1 MSMLQKFPIKK
12 KKITAP
18 LVRRPWHLA
27 ANSSAFLPSRAATPI
42 PAPFCRR
49 GYRRQFLR
57 LFAVVNNAANSSV
70 LSPSRTA
77 PPFLA
82 PFRRREQHFRVN
94 NCSLPY
100 IWGSCRGNDRV
111 NTDYQK
117 LRLFLSPFLFPVFCA
132 CVVALS
138 AWVFFYSSFNVLYL
152 GAHALLGKI
161 MNTNLESRSFTSPA
175 LLTLTSPECLMLDS
189 NAKVQQSVAREAT
202 STRMWDCNLSM
213 LFLRRG
219 SAEYIFFVYTTMHKS

>member
-1 MSMLQKFPIKK
+1 M
-12 KKITAP
+12 
-18 LVRRPWHLA
+18 
-27 ANSSAFLPSRAATPI
+27 
-42 PAPFCRR
+42 
-49 GYRRQFLR
+49 
-57 LFAVVNNAANSSV
+57 
-70 LSPSRTA
+70 
-77 PPFLA
+77 
-82 PFRRREQHFRVN
+82 
-94 NCSLPY
+94 
-100 IWGSCRGNDRV
+100 

-202 STRMWDCNLSM
+202 STRM
-213 LFLRRG
+213 
-219 SAEYIFFVYTTMHKS
+219 

>member
-1 MSMLQKFPIKK
+1 MPMLQKFPIKK

-18 LVRRPWHLA
+18 LVRRPWHLF
-27 ANSSAFLPSRAATPI
+27 AFSPSRAATPI

-152 GAHALLGKI
+152 GAHALLAKI

-213 LFLRRG
+213 LVLRRG
-219 SAEYIFFVYTTMHKS
+219 SVEYIFFVYTTMHKS